1 MVVHTFRTQRQSDLS
16 EFEASLVYS
25 EFQDSQDCYT
35 EKPCLGGEKRKKE
48 KRAWRLRDHCVTKAR
63 TNMGDRS

>member
-35 EKPCLGGEKRKKE
+35 EKPCLGGEKKE
-48 KRAWRLRDHCVTKAR
+48 KRKKSMETQRPLRHQSPHQY
-63 TNMGDRS
+63 G